1 MPAPFQEVGAAINPG
16 EHYQGVEL
24 LHGWLVTNQ
33 GSGEG
38 RRGKLNWT
46 QQEEME
52 IEEDCLRLI
61 ADLMNPLDRRVQ
73 PILHNHCLSTLQVFD
88 ASALV
93 ALHCGTCEDGIL
105 QMAVPD

>member
-46 QQEEME
+46 QREEME
-52 IEEDCLRLI
+52 IEEDCL
-61 ADLMNPLDRRVQ
+61 
-73 PILHNHCLSTLQVFD
+73 
-88 ASALV
+88 
-93 ALHCGTCEDGIL
+93 
-105 QMAVPD
+105 